1 MALTDVI
8 EATRTAVA
16 EDPFHAGAA
25 FGAQCA
31 AVSGTD
37 TRVRVR
43 IRGHEQT
50 ADETVARGGADTG
63 PNPVEYALAALGS
76 CQVLTYQVWAA
87 KLHIQ
92 LSSVSVEVSGE
103 LDRRGFF
110 GLAEHARPGF
120 TGISV
125 RVWLDGPESRERYE
139 QLRQEVDRHC
149 PVLDLFRAE
158 TPVGTELR

>member
-1 MALTDVI
+1 MSLTDVI
-8 EATRTAVA
+8 EATRSAVA
-16 EDPFHAGAA
+16 EDPYHAGAVFDA
-25 FGAQCA
+25 HCA
-31 AVSGTD
+31 VVAGTD

-76 CQVLTYQVWAA
+76 CQVVTYQFWAA
-87 KLHIQ
+87 KLRVR
-92 LSSVSVEVSGE
+92 LSSVSVEVTGE

-110 GLAEHARPGF
+110 GLTEHTRPGY
-120 TGISV
+120 TGITV
-125 RVWLDGPESRERYE
+125 RVRLDGPETRERYE
-139 QLRQEVDRHC
+139 ELRREVDRHC